1 MSEPPSAPAN
11 IGLVGPGRVG
21 RVIARALAAAGI
33 VVHGPV
39 GRGEPI
45 PDVPVVLL
53 CVPDDAI
60 TAAADAARAPGRL
73 IGHTSGATPLD
84 AVDFGVHPL
93 QTITGG
99 EGADAFAGGGCAVAG
114 RTPEALA
121 VATALATAVGARPF
135 AVDDAQRAL
144 YHAAASVASNYT
156 IAVLDAAERLAQ
168 AAGLSDARAA
178 FAPLVVRTVENWVA
192 RGSAALTGPVA
203 RGDEGT
209 VARQRA
215 AIVASAPGVLD
226 LFDALTV
233 ATRKIAPAASTAP
246 EAAPAAASAAAPG
259 TAPAAAPAAA
269 PGTAHTPAPETAPE
283 PAPETAPVSAP
294 SPAPDSGRI
303 R

>member
-1 MSEPPSAPAN
+1 MSEPPSAPAS

-21 RVIARALAAAGI
+21 RVMARALAAAGI

-45 PDVPVVLL
+45 PDVSVVLL

-60 TAAADAARAPGRL
+60 AAAADAARAPGRL

-99 EGADAFAGGGCAVAG
+99 EGADAFAGSGCAVAG

-156 IAVLDAAERLAQ
+156 IAVLDAAERLGQ
-168 AAGLSDARAA
+168 SAGLSDARAA
-178 FAPLVVRTVENWVA
+178 LAPLVVRTVENWVA

-233 ATRKIAPAASTAP
+233 ATRRIAPAASTGP
-246 EAAPAAASAAAPG
+246 ETASAP
-259 TAPAAAPAAA
+259 
-269 PGTAHTPAPETAPE
+269 APE
-283 PAPETAPVSAP
+283 PALAAAP
-294 SPAPDSGRI
+294 SPEPAPAREPTPEPAPDAAPDSGRI